1 MSNPVSQALDAT
13 ASAVADDPSLAQAGF
28 AAEAE
33 LVGLTEVDIRI
44 GGRVVKVD
52 QPETIGGTDRAPN
65 PAQFALASL
74 GSCVAHTYRFWS
86 EKLDIRLDGLQVDV
100 QGNLDIRR
108 VLGLEEGVRAGFRDV
123 AVAVRI
129 SGPEPAERYEQLRSA
144 VDEHSAVL
152 DIFANQVPVRTSMSV
167 ART

>member
-13 ASAVADDPSLAQAGF
+13 ASAIADDPSLAKAGF
-28 AAEAE
+28 AAEGE
-33 LVGLTEVDIRI
+33 LVGLTEVDVRI
-44 GGRVVKVD
+44 GDRVVKVD

-65 PAQFALASL
+65 PVQFALASL

-86 EKLDIRLDGLQVDV
+86 EKLDIPMDGLQVDV
-100 QGNLDIRR
+100 EGCLDIRG

-144 VDEHSAVL
+144 VDGHSAVL
-152 DIFANQVPVRTSMSV
+152 DIFANQVPVRTSMSL